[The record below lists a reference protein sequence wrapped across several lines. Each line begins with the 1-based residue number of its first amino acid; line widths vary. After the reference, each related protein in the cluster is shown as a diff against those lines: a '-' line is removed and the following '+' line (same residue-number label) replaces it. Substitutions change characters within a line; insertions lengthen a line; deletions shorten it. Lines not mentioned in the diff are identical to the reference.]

1 MLAQAAVMAIEDG
14 VVLARWP
21 DDPTTAFARCQRA
34 RQERT
39 RRVVLGSA
47 ENARRFHKPA
57 LADPIG
63 AKEYLDCEWSRA
75 AITSR
80 YEWLFSYDVLQA
92 EI

>member
-1 MLAQAAVMAIEDG
+1 M
-14 VVLARWP
+14 
-21 DDPTTAFARCQRA
+21 T
-34 RQERT
+34 RQPRLPATSERG
-39 RRVVLGSA
+39 RSGPAGVVLGSA
-47 ENARRFHKPA
+47 ESARRFHNPA